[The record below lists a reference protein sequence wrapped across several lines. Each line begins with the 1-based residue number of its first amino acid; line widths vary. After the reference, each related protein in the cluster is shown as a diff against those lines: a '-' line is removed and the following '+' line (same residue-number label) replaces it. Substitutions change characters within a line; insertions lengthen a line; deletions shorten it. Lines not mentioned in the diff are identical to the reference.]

1 MLEKQILIYYDK
13 SMKKK
18 IIFAVL
24 LLVLPFMIN
33 IVHADM
39 GPKPS
44 IDLTFEGLGEGT
56 YYASIFGGSEPI
68 GPSRPFSMEF
78 QYESIESYKNR
89 NSNIPGDVIDRL
101 VEYTSGE
108 YCFWG
113 VIYPID
119 RENNKVSWGYYAP
132 SEFMVV
138 VITPD
143 GKLITSEPYQRSVL
157 AGYYKCTLSSD
168 GITLSDNYSYG
179 LEALKLVGR
188 ALATIIIELLIGLL
202 FGYRSKPE
210 VKRIVI
216 TNVITQLILNLGV
229 SLGNYIGGILVAMF
243 FMMIL
248 EFLIIFIEGAVYANK
263 LSGKNWLIW
272 VYTILAN
279 VASFFAETWLLV
291 LMSIN

>member
-1 MLEKQILIYYDK
+1 
-13 SMKKK
+13 MKKK
-18 IIFAVL
+18 IILTVL
-24 LLVLPFMIN
+24 MLILPFI
-33 IVHADM
+33 ITVVHADM

-56 YYASIFGGSEPI
+56 YYASIFGGSKPI
-68 GPSRPFSMEF
+68 GPNRPFSMEY
-78 QYESIESYKNR
+78 QYESIESYKKR

-168 GITLSDNYSYG
+168 GITLSDNYNYG

-188 ALATIIIELLIGLL
+188 AFATIVIELLIGVL
-202 FGYRSKPE
+202 FGYRSKPDI
-210 VKRIVI
+210 KRIVI
-216 TNVITQLILNLGV
+216 TNLFTQGLLNLGV
-229 SLGNYIGGILVAMF
+229 SFGSYLGGVLAALIIMLVMEV
-243 FMMIL
+243 I
-248 EFLIIFIEGAVYANK
+248 IIFIEGAVYANR

-272 VYTILAN
+272 LYVILAN
-279 VASFFAETWLLV
+279 VASFFAGTWLLIFTSV
-291 LMSIN
+291 N

>member
-1 MLEKQILIYYDK
+1 
-13 SMKKK
+13 MKKK
-18 IIFAVL
+18 IILTVL
-24 LLVLPFMIN
+24 MLILPFI
-33 IVHADM
+33 ITVVHADM

-68 GPSRPFSMEF
+68 GPNRPFSMEY
-78 QYESIESYKNR
+78 QYESIESYKKR
-89 NSNIPGDVIDRL
+89 NSNIPGDVIDRF

-113 VIYPID
+113 VMYTID
-119 RENNKVSWGYYAP
+119 KENNKVSWGYYAP

-157 AGYYKCTLSSD
+157 AGYYKCTLSDD
-168 GITLSDNYSYG
+168 GITLSDNYNYG

-188 ALATIIIELLIGLL
+188 AFATIVIELLIGLL

-229 SLGNYIGGILVAMF
+229 SLGSFIGGVLRALL
-243 FMMIL
+243 FMIVL
-248 EFLIIFIEGAVYANK
+248 EFIIIFIEGAIYSNK

-279 VASFFAETWLLV
+279 VASFFLGTWLLILTSV
-291 LMSIN
+291 N